1 MNYERHGFDINV
13 TFIPGDYVRDGLIT
27 LLARSGFVFDVPT
40 YLIWEGNTMYLPR
53 DYTKQ
58 VLAELKRHVRRFELS
73 FDYMAD
79 SVVSKTTGDP
89 AIASLVESFARM
101 GAPWVSGI
109 SDIHTLAHEAGLEV
123 AENFRTAELYRKYWT
138 GRPMTSPIFNFYSV
152 CTLASDRA

>member
-1 MNYERHGFDINV
+1 
-13 TFIPGDYVRDGLIT
+13 
-27 LLARSGFVFDVPT
+27 
-40 YLIWEGNTMYLPR
+40 MYLPG

-58 VLAELKRHVRRFELS
+58 VLAELKNHVRHFELS

-89 AIASLVESFARM
+89 AISSLVESFESM

-109 SDIHTLAHEAGLEV
+109 SDIDALAHEAGLKV
-123 AENFRTAELYRKYWT
+123 VENFRTAELYRKYWI